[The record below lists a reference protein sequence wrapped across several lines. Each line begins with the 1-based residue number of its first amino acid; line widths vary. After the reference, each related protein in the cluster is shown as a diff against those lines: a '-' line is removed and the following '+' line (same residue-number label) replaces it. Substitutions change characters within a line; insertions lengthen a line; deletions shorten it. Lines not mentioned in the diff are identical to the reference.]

1 MKVLIVT
8 NALAYKF
15 MFKRGL
21 QAANIGLRLKVLIVT
36 NALAYYT
43 VL

>member
-1 MKVLIVT
+1 MLIVT
-8 NALAYKF
+8 NGLAYYTVLY
-15 MFKRGL
+15 RGL

-43 VL
+43 ML